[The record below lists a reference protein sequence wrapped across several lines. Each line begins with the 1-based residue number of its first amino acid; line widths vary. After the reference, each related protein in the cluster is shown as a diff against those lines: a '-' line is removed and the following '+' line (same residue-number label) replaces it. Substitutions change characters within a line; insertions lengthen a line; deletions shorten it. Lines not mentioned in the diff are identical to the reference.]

1 MANKRTVDPTATEA
15 SARVIGIRVTNTQLN
30 QIALLCEQ
38 RGVKR
43 SQLLRELVRDAV
55 LVSSGS

>member
-15 SARVIGIRVTNTQLN
+15 SARVIGIRVTNTQVA

-43 SQLLRELVRDAV
+43 SQLIRDLVRQAVDA
-55 LVSSGS
+55 